1 MNWWSRNKKVL
12 LRILGGLFVLAI
24 LVVIFLMVSGPLIP
38 ANMCTLVGCI
48 GGIEVEVV
56 GLPESTPFEINLTLP
71 SGETQTLKCGGEIDE
86 SIPFEKTC
94 SSKGA
99 FFSLPSDSEPPE
111 VITVTV
117 TTSAGQWTETI
128 FPEYAEFLPNGE
140 DCPPICYNADI
151 IINIA
156 E

>member
-1 MNWWSRNKKVL
+1 
-12 LRILGGLFVLAI
+12 
-24 LVVIFLMVSGPLIP
+24 
-38 ANMCTLVGCI
+38 MCTLIGCI

-56 GLPESTPFEINLTLP
+56 GLPESTPFEISLTFP

-111 VITVTV
+111 VIAVTV
-117 TTSAGQWTETI
+117 TMSAGQWTETI
-128 FPEYAEFLPNGE
+128 FPEYEEFLPNGE
-140 DCPPICYNADI
+140 GCLPTCYTADI
-151 IINIA
+151 VINI
-156 E
+156 EP